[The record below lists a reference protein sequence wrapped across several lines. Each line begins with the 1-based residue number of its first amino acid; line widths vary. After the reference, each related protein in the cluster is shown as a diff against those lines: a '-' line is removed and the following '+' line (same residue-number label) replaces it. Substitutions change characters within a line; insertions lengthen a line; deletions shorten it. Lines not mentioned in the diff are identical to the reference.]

1 MLHGMM
7 IGRASREEEVR
18 QLTQERDR
26 ARNRLLT
33 NPAIIETQTQAT
45 QMQVLRD
52 QHTAA
57 LTELR
62 ALKERITTLTTEAQ
76 SAQTKISASR
86 ARVEIVQTQCGAA
99 EAETVK
105 LRERITELEGRVLLL
120 GAQPNG
126 IEVLAWEAKIATF
139 DASNKALTRQ
149 LAVSETQNSGLDT
162 SVATLSTEKQALQ
175 VQLNALT
182 EASRLKLARDAR
194 DTAQDISLFNQ
205 LEHKCITFLSHVLVE
220 LEKEPQFALLDVNAD
235 NGVIGRQY
243 NQVLQLYQILQ
254 NPEKNKHDNI
264 RAFAMAFDNRQ
275 VREILGQNTSGV
287 AYQLLTALAVLLTGI
302 IPGIVYLCYQSAH
315 SPGNSVCFW
324 RPVAENVRQEII
336 AGLGGCSLVA
346 VNP

>member
-1 MLHGMM
+1 MLPGMI

-18 QLTQERDR
+18 QLTRERDR
-26 ARNRLLT
+26 ARGESHRLLT
-33 NPAIIETQTQAT
+33 NPAIIETQTQAS

-62 ALKERITTLTTEAQ
+62 ALKEQDAEANRQ
-76 SAQTKISASR
+76 F
-86 ARVEIVQTQCGAA
+86 GAA

-182 EASRLKLARDAR
+182 EAGRLKLARDAR

-243 NQVLQLYQILQ
+243 NQVLQLYQILH

-315 SPGNSVCFW
+315 SPGNSLCFW
-324 RPVAENVRQEII
+324 RPVAENIRQEII
-336 AGLGGCSLVA
+336 AELGGCSLVA

>member
-1 MLHGMM
+1 MFPGMI

-18 QLTQERDR
+18 QLTQDRDR
-26 ARNRLLT
+26 ARRESHRLLT
-33 NPAIIETQTQAT
+33 NPAIIETQAHAT

-62 ALKERITTLTTEAQ
+62 ALKER
-76 SAQTKISASR
+76 
-86 ARVEIVQTQCGAA
+86 AA
-99 EAETVK
+99 EAS
-105 LRERITELEGRVLLL
+105 RQFDGSNQRITELEGRVLLL

-139 DASNKALTRQ
+139 DASNKALRRQ

-346 VNP
+346 ANP